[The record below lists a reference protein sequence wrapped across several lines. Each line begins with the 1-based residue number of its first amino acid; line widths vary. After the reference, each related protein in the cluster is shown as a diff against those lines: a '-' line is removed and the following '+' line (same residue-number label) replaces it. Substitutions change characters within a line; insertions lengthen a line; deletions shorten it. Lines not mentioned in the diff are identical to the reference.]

1 MTQDRRQH
9 PRLIPD
15 SALLVSVDRL
25 RRAFLSDLSEGGMA
39 FDGLV
44 VEGGPSVVSVGFNLP
59 DGGGAIEAIAEVV
72 WTCESRHRTGVRF
85 LELAEECRQRL
96 REWLSARVVAVES
109 PQGAAVWDSLS
120 EITGAARNWI
130 LQEIGESGAPEQP
143 GQPAESA
150 SQARGPN
157 GNLGVAERLAS
168 YRSAGVALGLVVV
181 CSAFVTIGYY
191 LPALSP
197 APKTAGHISTIESP
211 PRFASNGS
219 ITSVSESSGAASV
232 RAIDLPGKYQG
243 FVLQVAAMAHRENA
257 EALAK
262 SLQQKN
268 FPAFVFDRGGDG
280 LYRVDVGPYPD
291 AKYAHDVKSELTNA
305 GFRSVLERQLTR

>member
-1 MTQDRRQH
+1 MTQDRRLH

-59 DGGGAIEAIAEVV
+59 DGGGPIDATAEVV

-96 REWLSARVVAVES
+96 RGWLSARVVALES
-109 PQGAAVWDSLS
+109 PHGARVWDSLG
-120 EITGAARNWI
+120 EVTGAARNWI
-130 LQEIGESGAPEQP
+130 LQEIGESGAPEQSC
-143 GQPAESA
+143 QPAESA
-150 SQARGPN
+150 SHASGSS
-157 GNLGVAERLAS
+157 GNLGFAERLAS
-168 YRSAGVALGLVVV
+168 YRSAGVALGLVAV

-197 APKTAGHISTIESP
+197 APKTVGHISAIESP
-211 PRFASNGS
+211 PRFTPSGS
-219 ITSVSESSGAASV
+219 ITSVSESSGAV
-232 RAIDLPGKYQG
+232 RAIDLPGKYEG
-243 FVLQVAAMAHRENA
+243 FVLQVAAMAHQENA

-291 AKYAHDVKSELTNA
+291 AKYAHDVKSELTSA

>member
-1 MTQDRRQH
+1 MTQDRRLH

-85 LELAEECRQRL
+85 LELAEECRKRL
-96 REWLSARVVAVES
+96 REWLSARVVSLES
-109 PQGAAVWDSLS
+109 PQGSAVWDSLS

-130 LQEIGESGAPEQP
+130 LEEIGESGAPEQA

-150 SQARGPN
+150 SKAREPN
-157 GNLGVAERLAS
+157 GKPGVAERLAS
-168 YRSAGVALGLVVV
+168 YRSAGVALGLIVV
-181 CSAFVTIGYY
+181 CSACVTIGYY

-211 PRFASNGS
+211 ARFASNGS
-219 ITSVSESSGAASV
+219 ITSVSESSGATSV
-232 RAIDLPGKYQG
+232 RAVDLPGKYEG
-243 FVLQVAAMAHRENA
+243 FVLQVGAMAHQENA

-268 FPAFVFDRGGDG
+268 FPAFVFDRAGDG

-291 AKYAHDVKSELTNA
+291 AKYAHDVKNELTSA
-305 GFRSVLERQLTR
+305 GFRKVLERQLPR

>member
-1 MTQDRRQH
+1 MTQDRRLH

-44 VEGGPSVVSVGFNLP
+44 VEGGPSVMSVAFNLP

-85 LELAEECRQRL
+85 RELAEECRVRL
-96 REWLSARVVAVES
+96 REWLSARVVALES

-130 LQEIGESGAPEQP
+130 LQEIGESSAPGE
-143 GQPAESA
+143 PAEPA
-150 SQARGPN
+150 SRGR
-157 GNLGVAERLAS
+157 GLHIAERLAS
-168 YRSAGVALGLVVV
+168 YRSAGLALGLVAV

-211 PRFASNGS
+211 ARFTPDGS

-232 RAIDLPGKYQG
+232 RAVDLPGKYQG

-268 FPAFVFDRGGDG
+268 FPAFVFERGGDG

-291 AKYAHDVKSELTNA
+291 AKYAHDVKSELTSA

>member
-1 MTQDRRQH
+1 MTQDRRLH

-39 FDGLV
+39 LDGLV
-44 VEGGPSVVSVGFNLP
+44 VEGGPSVISVGFNLP
-59 DGGGAIEAIAEVV
+59 DGGGPIDATAEVV

-96 REWLSARVVAVES
+96 REWLSARVVALES
-109 PQGAAVWDSLS
+109 PHGAAAWNSLS

-143 GQPAESA
+143 VECA
-150 SQARGPN
+150 SKARGLDRS
-157 GNLGVAERLAS
+157 LGLAERLAP
-168 YRSAGVALGLVVV
+168 YRSAGVALGLLAV
-181 CSAFVTIGYY
+181 CCAFVTIGYY

-197 APKTAGHISTIESP
+197 ALKTVGHISAIESP

-219 ITSVSESSGAASV
+219 ITSVSESTGAV
-232 RAIDLPGKYQG
+232 RAIDLPGKYEG
-243 FVLQVAAMAHRENA
+243 FVLQVAAMAHQENA

-268 FPAFVFDRGGDG
+268 FPAFVFERGGDG

-291 AKYAHDVKSELTNA
+291 AKYAHDVKSELTSA

>member
-1 MTQDRRQH
+1 MTQDRRLH

-44 VEGGPSVVSVGFNLP
+44 VEGGPSVMSVAFNLP

-85 LELAEECRQRL
+85 RELAEECRVRL
-96 REWLSARVVAVES
+96 REWLSARVVALES

-130 LQEIGESGAPEQP
+130 LQEIGESSAPEQP
-143 GQPAESA
+143 AEPASR
-150 SQARGPN
+150 ARG
-157 GNLGVAERLAS
+157 LHIAERLAS
-168 YRSAGVALGLVVV
+168 YRSAGVALGLVAV
-181 CSAFVTIGYY
+181 CSAFVTIGDYG
-191 LPALSP
+191 PALSP
-197 APKTAGHISTIESP
+197 APKPAGHISTIESP
-211 PRFASNGS
+211 ARFTPDGS

-232 RAIDLPGKYQG
+232 RAVDLPGKYQG

-268 FPAFVFDRGGDG
+268 FPAFVFERGGDG

-291 AKYAHDVKSELTNA
+291 AKYAHDVKSELTSA

>member
-1 MTQDRRQH
+1 MTQDRRLH

-44 VEGGPSVVSVGFNLP
+44 VEGGPHVISVGFNLP
-59 DGGGAIEAIAEVV
+59 DGGGPVDAIAEVV

-96 REWLSARVVAVES
+96 REWLSARVVALES
-109 PQGAAVWDSLS
+109 PHGARVWDSLS

-130 LQEIGESGAPEQP
+130 LQEVGESGAPEQP
-143 GQPAESA
+143 AEPASN
-150 SQARGPN
+150 ARGSS
-157 GNLGVAERLAS
+157 GNLDFAERLAS
-168 YRSAGVALGLVVV
+168 YRNAGVALGLVAV

-197 APKTAGHISTIESP
+197 APKTVGHISAIESP

-219 ITSVSESSGAASV
+219 ITSVSESTGAASV
-232 RAIDLPGKYQG
+232 RAADLPSKYDG
-243 FVLQVAAMAHRENA
+243 FVLQVAAMAHQENA

-291 AKYAHDVKSELTNA
+291 AKYAHDGKSELTSA

>member
-1 MTQDRRQH
+1 MTQDRRLH

-44 VEGGPSVVSVGFNLP
+44 VEGGPSVMSVAFNLP

-96 REWLSARVVAVES
+96 REWLSARVVALES

-130 LQEIGESGAPEQP
+130 LQEIGESGAPDQP
-143 GQPAESA
+143 GQPPGLLRTREDQAETWVSRSA
-150 SQARGPN
+150 WHPTGARALPWD
-157 GNLGVAERLAS
+157 LSPCVLLSSRLATICRRCPRLRKRLGTFR
-168 YRSAGVALGLVVV
+168 RSNLPRGLRRTVP
-181 CSAFVTIGYY
+181 S
-191 LPALSP
+191 
-197 APKTAGHISTIESP
+197 
-211 PRFASNGS
+211 
-219 ITSVSESSGAASV
+219 
-232 RAIDLPGKYQG
+232 RA
-243 FVLQVAAMAHRENA
+243 
-257 EALAK
+257 
-262 SLQQKN
+262 
-268 FPAFVFDRGGDG
+268 
-280 LYRVDVGPYPD
+280 
-291 AKYAHDVKSELTNA
+291 
-305 GFRSVLERQLTR
+305 

>member
-1 MTQDRRQH
+1 MTQDRRLH

-44 VEGGPSVVSVGFNLP
+44 VEGGPSVMSVAFNLP

-96 REWLSARVVAVES
+96 REWLSARVVALES

-130 LQEIGESGAPEQP
+130 LQEIGESTAPEEP
-143 GQPAESA
+143 GQPSSLLRRREDQAETWVSQSA
-150 SQARGPN
+150 WHPTGARA
-157 GNLGVAERLAS
+157 L
-168 YRSAGVALGLVVV
+168 RSACRRVFCFRHHWLLFACAVPVLRKRLGTFRR
-181 CSAFVTIGYY
+181 SN
-191 LPALSP
+191 LPRGLRR
-197 APKTAGHISTIESP
+197 T
-211 PRFASNGS
+211 
-219 ITSVSESSGAASV
+219 V
-232 RAIDLPGKYQG
+232 RSRA
-243 FVLQVAAMAHRENA
+243 
-257 EALAK
+257 
-262 SLQQKN
+262 
-268 FPAFVFDRGGDG
+268 
-280 LYRVDVGPYPD
+280 
-291 AKYAHDVKSELTNA
+291 
-305 GFRSVLERQLTR
+305 

>member
-1 MTQDRRQH
+1 
-9 PRLIPD
+9 
-15 SALLVSVDRL
+15 VDRL

-44 VEGGPSVVSVGFNLP
+44 VEGGPSMMSVGFNLP

-85 LELAEECRQRL
+85 LEVAEECRQRL
-96 REWLSARVVAVES
+96 REWLSARVVALES
-109 PQGAAVWDSLS
+109 PQGAVWDSLS

-130 LQEIGESGAPEQP
+130 LQEIGESSAPEQL
-143 GQPAESA
+143 GQPGESPLK
-150 SQARGPN
+150 ARGLH
-157 GNLGVAERLAS
+157 GSLGIAERLAS
-168 YRSAGVALGLVVV
+168 YRSAGVALGLVAV

-197 APKTAGHISTIESP
+197 APKTAGYISTVQSP
-211 PRFASNGS
+211 ARFTPNGS

-232 RAIDLPGKYQG
+232 QAVDLPGKYEG

-291 AKYAHDVKSELTNA
+291 AKYAHDVKNELTSA

>member
-1 MTQDRRQH
+1 MTQDRRLH

-59 DGGGAIEAIAEVV
+59 DGGGPIDAIAEVV

-96 REWLSARVVAVES
+96 REWLSARVVALES

-130 LQEIGESGAPEQP
+130 LQEIGESSAQED
-143 GQPAESA
+143 PAEPA
-150 SQARGPN
+150 SKARGPD
-157 GNLGVAERLAS
+157 GNPGVAERLAP
-168 YRSAGVALGLVVV
+168 YRSVGVALGLVAV
-181 CSAFVTIGYY
+181 CSAFVTIVYY

-211 PRFASNGS
+211 ARFTSNGS
-219 ITSVSESSGAASV
+219 ITSVSESSGSASV
-232 RAIDLPGKYQG
+232 RAVDLPGKYEG
-243 FVLQVAAMAHRENA
+243 FVLQVAAMAHQENA
-257 EALAK
+257 QALAK

-291 AKYAHDVKSELTNA
+291 AKYAHDVKSELTSA

>member
-1 MTQDRRQH
+1 MTQDRRLH

-44 VEGGPSVVSVGFNLP
+44 VEGGPSVMSVAFNLP

-85 LELAEECRQRL
+85 RELAEECRQRL

-109 PQGAAVWDSLS
+109 PQGAGVWDSLS

-130 LQEIGESGAPEQP
+130 LQEIGESSAPEQP
-143 GQPAESA
+143 AEPASK
-150 SQARGPN
+150 ARGLN
-157 GNLGVAERLAS
+157 GNLGIGERLAS

-211 PRFASNGS
+211 ARFPSNGS
-219 ITSVSESSGAASV
+219 ITSVSESSGTASV
-232 RAIDLPGKYQG
+232 RAIDSPGKYEG
-243 FVLQVAAMAHRENA
+243 FVLQVAAMAHQENA

-291 AKYAHDVKSELTNA
+291 AKYAHDVKNELTSA
-305 GFRSVLERQLTR
+305 GFRSVLERRLTR

>member
-1 MTQDRRQH
+1 MTQDRRLH

-44 VEGGPSVVSVGFNLP
+44 VEGGPSVMSVAFNLP

-96 REWLSARVVAVES
+96 REWLSARVVALES
-109 PQGAAVWDSLS
+109 PQGAAVWDSLN

-130 LQEIGESGAPEQP
+130 LQEIGESTAPEE
-143 GQPAESA
+143 PAEPA
-150 SQARGPN
+150 SRARGLHRS
-157 GNLGVAERLAS
+157 LGIAERLAS
-168 YRSAGVALGLVVV
+168 YRSAGLALGLVAV

-211 PRFASNGS
+211 ARFASNGS
-219 ITSVSESSGAASV
+219 ITSVSESTGAASV
-232 RAIDLPGKYQG
+232 RAIDLPGKYEG
-243 FVLQVAAMAHRENA
+243 FVLQVAAMAHQENA

-291 AKYAHDVKSELTNA
+291 AKYAHDVKNELTSA